1 MKLQITACAAN
12 LLRLAVLLG
21 CLFVPTL
28 SAAQTAP
35 AKPALIG
42 ILDTQKVL
50 NESVAMRGLSK
61 QMDARRSSFQEELRQ
76 REDALRSADQE
87 LARQRSILS
96 PEAFAEKRSELEQQ
110 VASLQ
115 RQVQTRRKELDRVY
129 GQAVKQVQGA
139 LVSIAQKIAS
149 ERQLDLVLPKTAVVL
164 VRNDM
169 EITDEVVK
177 RLNETLT
184 EVTVPSPQN

>member
-1 MKLQITACAAN
+1 MILQVTACAAQ
-12 LLRLAVLLG
+12 LLRLAMLVGFLVMPSLA
-21 CLFVPTL
+21 
-28 SAAQTAP
+28 SAQDETV
-35 AKPALIG
+35 KPAIIG
-42 ILDTQKVL
+42 VLDTQKVL
-50 NESVAMRGLSK
+50 RDSIAMRSLS
-61 QMDARRSSFQEELRQ
+61 QQIEARRNSFQEELRKQ
-76 REDALRSADQE
+76 EDALRAADQE
-87 LARQRSILS
+87 LARQRSILA
-96 PEAFAEKRSELEQQ
+96 PEAFAEKRSQLEQQ
-110 VASLQ
+110 VSSLQ

-129 GQAVKQVQGA
+129 GEAVKQVQGA

-184 EVTVPSPQN
+184 EVTVPSVQN

>member
-1 MKLQITACAAN
+1 MKSQVTAFAAGSM
-12 LLRLAVLLG
+12 RLVLLLG
-21 CLFVPTL
+21 CLLLPSI
-28 SAAQTAP
+28 SAAQTEP

-50 NESVAMRGLSK
+50 RESVAMRGLSQ
-61 QMDARRSSFQEELRQ
+61 QMEARRNSFQEELRQ
-76 REDALRSADQE
+76 REDELRAADQE

-96 PEAFAEKRSELEQQ
+96 AEAFTEKRSELEQQ

-139 LVSIAQKIAS
+139 LVTIAQKIAS

-184 EVTVPSPQN
+184 EVTIPSPQN

>member
-1 MKLQITACAAN
+1 MSLQVTACAAQV
-12 LLRLAVLLG
+12 LRLAILIG
-21 CLFVPTL
+21 FVISPTL
-28 SAAQTAP
+28 TLAQSEP
-35 AKPALIG
+35 GKPAIIG
-42 ILDTQKVL
+42 VLDTQEVL
-50 NESVAMRGLSK
+50 RNSIAMRSLSK
-61 QMDARRSSFQEELRQ
+61 QIEARRNSFQEELRQ
-76 REDALRSADQE
+76 QEDALRSADQE

-96 PEAFAEKRSELEQQ
+96 AEAFAEKRSQLEQQ
-110 VASLQ
+110 VSSLQ
-115 RQVQTRRKELDRVY
+115 RQVKTRRNELDRVY

-184 EVTVPSPQN
+184 EVTVPSVQN

>member
-1 MKLQITACAAN
+1 MILQVTACAAQ
-12 LLRLAVLLG
+12 LLRLAMVVGFLVMPSLA
-21 CLFVPTL
+21 
-28 SAAQTAP
+28 SAQDETT
-35 AKPALIG
+35 KPAIIG
-42 ILDTQKVL
+42 VLDTQKVL
-50 NESVAMRGLSK
+50 RDSIAMRSLS
-61 QMDARRSSFQEELRQ
+61 QQIEARRNSFQEELRKQ
-76 REDALRSADQE
+76 EDALRAADQE

-96 PEAFAEKRSELEQQ
+96 PEAFAEKRSQLEQQ
-110 VASLQ
+110 VSSLQ

-129 GQAVKQVQGA
+129 GEAVKQVQGA

-184 EVTVPSPQN
+184 EVTVPSVQN

>member
-1 MKLQITACAAN
+1 MSLQVTACAAQV
-12 LLRLAVLLG
+12 LRLAIIIG
-21 CLFVPTL
+21 FVVFPAL
-28 SAAQTAP
+28 AQAQSE
-35 AKPALIG
+35 AGKPAIIG
-42 ILDTQKVL
+42 VLDTQKVL
-50 NESVAMRGLSK
+50 RDSIAMRSLS
-61 QMDARRSSFQEELRQ
+61 QQIEERRNSFQEELRQ
-76 REDALRSADQE
+76 QEDALRSADQE

-96 PEAFAEKRSELEQQ
+96 AEAFAEKRSQLEQQ
-110 VASLQ
+110 VSSLQ

-149 ERQLDLVLPKTAVVL
+149 ERELDLVLPKTAVVL

-169 EITDEVVK
+169 EITDEVVR

-184 EVTVPSPQN
+184 EVTVPSVQN

>member
-1 MKLQITACAAN
+1 MSLQVTACAAQV
-12 LLRLAVLLG
+12 LRLAIIIG
-21 CLFVPTL
+21 FVVFPTL
-28 SAAQTAP
+28 AQAQSE
-35 AKPALIG
+35 AGKPAIIG
-42 ILDTQKVL
+42 VLDTQKVL
-50 NESVAMRGLSK
+50 RDSIAMRSLS
-61 QMDARRSSFQEELRQ
+61 QQIEERRNSFQEQLRQ
-76 REDALRSADQE
+76 QEDALRSADQE

-96 PEAFAEKRSELEQQ
+96 AEAFAEKRSQLEQQ
-110 VASLQ
+110 VSSLQ

-169 EITDEVVK
+169 EITDEVVR

-184 EVTVPSPQN
+184 EVTVPSVQN

>member
-1 MKLQITACAAN
+1 MKLQVTTWAAG
-12 LLRLAVLLG
+12 LLRLLL
-21 CLFVPTL
+21 L
-28 SAAQTAP
+28 SGFLLSPSIAAGQTDP
-35 AKPALIG
+35 GKPVLIG

-50 NESVAMRGLSK
+50 RESVAMRGLSS
-61 QMDARRSSFQEELRQ
+61 QMEERRSSFQEELRQ
-76 REDALRSADQE
+76 REEALRAADQE
-87 LARQRSILS
+87 LARQRSILA

-169 EITDEVVK
+169 EITDEVVR

-184 EVTVPSPQN
+184 EVTISSPQN

>member
-1 MKLQITACAAN
+1 MPS
-12 LLRLAVLLG
+12 LA
-21 CLFVPTL
+21 
-28 SAAQTAP
+28 SAQDETT
-35 AKPALIG
+35 KPAIIG
-42 ILDTQKVL
+42 VLDTQKVL
-50 NESVAMRGLSK
+50 RDSIAMRSLS
-61 QMDARRSSFQEELRQ
+61 QQIEARRNSFQEELRKQ
-76 REDALRSADQE
+76 EDALRAADQE

-96 PEAFAEKRSELEQQ
+96 PEAFAEKRSQLEQQ
-110 VASLQ
+110 VSSLQ

-129 GQAVKQVQGA
+129 GEAVKQVQGA

-184 EVTVPSPQN
+184 EVTVPSVQN

>member
-1 MKLQITACAAN
+1 MSQRVSACAAQ
-12 LLRLAVLLG
+12 LLRLVILVS
-21 CLFVPTL
+21 CLCAPAL
-28 SAAQTAP
+28 AQAQTEAANP
-35 AKPALIG
+35 AVIG

-50 NESVAMRGLSK
+50 RESVAMRSLSK
-61 QMDARRSSFQEELRQ
+61 EMEARRSTFQEELRQ
-76 REDALRSADQE
+76 REDELRSADQE

-96 PEAFAEKRSELEQQ
+96 AEAFAEKRSELEQQ

-115 RQVQTRRKELDRVY
+115 RQVQARRKELDRVY

-139 LVSIAQKIAS
+139 LVTIAQQIAT
-149 ERQLDLVLPKTAVVL
+149 ERKLDLVLPKTAVVL

>member
-1 MKLQITACAAN
+1 MKLQVTACAAG
-12 LLRLAVLLG
+12 LLRLIVVLGVVLL
-21 CLFVPTL
+21 PSL
-28 SAAQTAP
+28 SLAQSDA
-35 AKPALIG
+35 AKPTLIG

-50 NESVAMRGLSK
+50 RESVAMRGLSK
-61 QMDARRSSFQEELRQ
+61 QMEGRRNSFQEELRQ
-76 REDALRSADQE
+76 REDALRAADQE

-96 PEAFAEKRSELEQQ
+96 TEAFAEKRSELEQQ

-129 GQAVKQVQGA
+129 GQAVKQVQAA

-184 EVTVPSPQN
+184 EVTIPSPQN

>member
-1 MKLQITACAAN
+1 MSLQVTACAAQ
-12 LLRLAVLLG
+12 LLRLAVVIAS
-21 CLFVPTL
+21 FMTPTL
-28 SAAQTAP
+28 ALAQSEPVQP
-35 AKPALIG
+35 AVIG
-42 ILDTQKVL
+42 VLDTQKVL
-50 NESVAMRGLSK
+50 RDSIAMRSLS
-61 QMDARRSSFQEELRQ
+61 QQIEERRNSFQEELRKQ
-76 REDALRSADQE
+76 EDALRAADQE
-87 LARQRSILS
+87 LARQRSILA
-96 PEAFAEKRSELEQQ
+96 PEAFAEKRSQLEQQ
-110 VASLQ
+110 VSSLQ

-129 GQAVKQVQGA
+129 GEAVKQVQSA

-184 EVTVPSPQN
+184 EVTVPSVQN

>member
-1 MKLQITACAAN
+1 MKLQVTTWAAG
-12 LLRLAVLLG
+12 LLRLLL
-21 CLFVPTL
+21 L
-28 SAAQTAP
+28 SGFLLLPSVAAAQSDP
-35 AKPALIG
+35 GKPVLIG

-50 NESVAMRGLSK
+50 RESVAMRGLSSL
-61 QMDARRSSFQEELRQ
+61 MDERRNQFQQDLRQQEEKLRK
-76 REDALRSADQE
+76 ADQE
-87 LARQRSILS
+87 LARQRSILA

-169 EITDEVVK
+169 EITDEVVR

-184 EVTVPSPQN
+184 EVTIPSPQN

>member
-1 MKLQITACAAN
+1 MKLQVTTWAAG
-12 LLRLAVLLG
+12 LLRLLL
-21 CLFVPTL
+21 L
-28 SAAQTAP
+28 SGFLLSPSIAAGQTDP
-35 AKPALIG
+35 GKPVLIG

-50 NESVAMRGLSK
+50 RESVAMRGLSS
-61 QMDARRSSFQEELRQ
+61 QMEERRSSFQEELRQ
-76 REDALRSADQE
+76 REEALRAADQE
-87 LARQRSILS
+87 LARQRSILA

-169 EITDEVVK
+169 EITDEVVR

-184 EVTVPSPQN
+184 EVTIPSPQN